1 MDIAIDPDDDDIGRI
16 IIIGGWLGTGPL
28 AASDMHVLDISHS
41 GKQLRWYEPPVR
53 GSPPGPCNM
62 HSADYVAATHEVYVF
77 RGGNGREY
85 LNDLHAL
92 NTRTF
97 TWRKVETT
105 GAIPQQ
111 RANHSSS
118 IIEETGE
125 LLVFGGWNGSERLN
139 DIHILD
145 TASSTWTCPH
155 VAGVLPHPR
164 AGMTLTALRGRLYL
178 FGGSG
183 TSSKCF
189 QDLQILDRSELAWL
203 DVTHHEPSNHS
214 AGRHRYESFE
224 GDGYR
229 EQRWSFGGYRLRE
242 TSGDAMDMDTSDA
255 NHQDHR
261 LRMYDGRD
269 LWDSTDNRE
278 SRYGGISASPNPN
291 DEDTIPT
298 IVIHGR
304 GPGRRAGHTATA
316 VNRKIFVFGGSC
328 GSDYLNDFYVL
339 DTDPPPR
346 ASVTEP
352 ASLALVERRL
362 RHFFND
368 EEFSDVTFLVQG
380 RKIYAHKMILSMV
393 SNYFRTMFTSGF
405 RETESGEVEI
415 PDCSYDAFIAVVE
428 YIYTGGLPNFGDTR
442 IETSARLGRV
452 VDILELSNRFCLNHL
467 KEICETELQDA
478 VNSDTVEYLL
488 QVAQDSFSAQLQ
500 LICEHFL
507 RNLESEES

>member
-1 MDIAIDPDDDDIGRI
+1 M
-16 IIIGGWLGTGPL
+16 LF
-28 AASDMHVLDISHS
+28 MIS
-41 GKQLRWYEPPVR
+41 
-53 GSPPGPCNM
+53 
-62 HSADYVAATHEVYVF
+62 
-77 RGGNGREY
+77 
-85 LNDLHAL
+85 
-92 NTRTF
+92 
-97 TWRKVETT
+97 
-105 GAIPQQ
+105 
-111 RANHSSS
+111 
-118 IIEETGE
+118 
-125 LLVFGGWNGSERLN
+125 LV
-139 DIHILD
+139 
-145 TASSTWTCPH
+145 
-155 VAGVLPHPR
+155 
-164 AGMTLTALRGRLYL
+164 
-178 FGGSG
+178 
-183 TSSKCF
+183 
-189 QDLQILDRSELAWL
+189 
-203 DVTHHEPSNHS
+203 
-214 AGRHRYESFE
+214 
-224 GDGYR
+224 
-229 EQRWSFGGYRLRE
+229 
-242 TSGDAMDMDTSDA
+242 
-255 NHQDHR
+255 
-261 LRMYDGRD
+261 
-269 LWDSTDNRE
+269 
-278 SRYGGISASPNPN
+278 
-291 DEDTIPT
+291 
-298 IVIHGR
+298 
-304 GPGRRAGHTATA
+304 
-316 VNRKIFVFGGSC
+316 
-328 GSDYLNDFYVL
+328 NDFYVL